1 MTLIYRNRSR
11 QTFSRSHGQLRCDWL
26 IHCSCVMR
34 EKTPGGSAPS
44 PSAAL
49 RPSVRRA
56 WASAVRDW
64 KERGSVMDRSHSTRL
79 FSATLHCE
87 HKHTVS
93 THTHTHTRWE
103 SSDRR
108 HTHLQ
113 QVVYER
119 RVLHVL
125 LSAGRRDPLDPQL
138 QRTHTHTLELS
149 LSD

>member
-79 FSATLHCE
+79 FSATLHFSRLCM
-87 HKHTVS
+87 S
-93 THTHTHTRWE
+93 AGYFMCCSLLAAATRWIH
-103 SSDRR
+103 SCLMLRR
-108 HTHLQ
+108 LAF
-113 QVVYER
+113 R
-119 RVLHVL
+119 AL
-125 LSAGRRDPLDPQL
+125 LA
-138 QRTHTHTLELS
+138 
-149 LSD
+149 

>member
-1 MTLIYRNRSR
+1 MTRIYRNRSR

-93 THTHTHTRWE
+93 THTHA
-103 SSDRR
+103 
-108 HTHLQ
+108 L
-113 QVVYER
+113 
-119 RVLHVL
+119 
-125 LSAGRRDPLDPQL
+125 GII
-138 QRTHTHTLELS
+138 
-149 LSD
+149 